1 MVQPLVTEVE
11 TVVAAIVMAVKATE
25 HHGKQ
30 NTKPTFF
37 QSYLR
42 SDPHL
47 PQKKTTTTI
56 VKSAS
61 IGITTTNLSVSRSLS
76 DFEKR

>member
-30 NTKPTFF
+30 NTKPTTFF
-37 QSYLR
+37 QKLNLR

-47 PQKKTTTTI
+47 PPKKNRQI
-56 VKSAS
+56 ISFNRKLQ
-61 IGITTTNLSVSRSLS
+61 TTNLSLSSSLS
-76 DFEKR
+76 L